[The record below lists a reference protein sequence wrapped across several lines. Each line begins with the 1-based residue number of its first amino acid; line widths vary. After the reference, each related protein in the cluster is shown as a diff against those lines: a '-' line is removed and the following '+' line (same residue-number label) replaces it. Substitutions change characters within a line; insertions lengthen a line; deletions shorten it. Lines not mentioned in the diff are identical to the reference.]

1 LDLQIQPDLITV
13 SSEFLGTVER
23 PATGFAAESAL
34 STTPFA
40 RLPRLERLKA
50 TGAADTS
57 EPLEEAVAPDI
68 EEEDTKDTKV
78 EKAKMKM
85 RGKNKSMKR

>member
-1 LDLQIQPDLITV
+1 MEKPV
-13 SSEFLGTVER
+13 
-23 PATGFAAESAL
+23 TGFAAETAL

-50 TGAADTS
+50 TGVADTS
-57 EPLEEAVAPDI
+57 EPLEEEAAPPDA
-68 EEEDTKDTKV
+68 EEEGTKQTKV